1 MRSRYSGLRG
11 LCRLPS
17 SYSENGYTILEVLIA
32 VAIFSAMV
40 AMSTMALDQG
50 LKQYH
55 NLMER
60 GINFWDNAK
69 HLWLNKSLNSSIDY
83 YVCSRDSG
91 WFPYFKG
98 DQELISYVSLSPL
111 AGDEPVL
118 VWIRNERLDNGSRS
132 LVYYEMPVY
141 SMGINDIE
149 RQYAFGDFKKGK
161 SIILLK
167 EIQDVEIRFYGY
179 DIMAGKWVWTGDFDG
194 RKKKVLPEVIRV
206 DYRGKDDKEKRR
218 LILGVN
224 TNSMIKM
231 IYNEIY
237 PCE

>member
-1 MRSRYSGLRG
+1 MRSRYSSLRG

-17 SYSENGYTILEVLIA
+17 YYSKGGYTILEVLIA

-40 AMSTMALDQG
+40 TMSTMALNQG

-55 NLMER
+55 NLIEK

-69 HLWLNKSLNSSIDY
+69 HLWINKSLASAVDY
-83 YVCSRDSG
+83 YVYSKDAG

-111 AGDEPVL
+111 TGNEPVL
-118 VWIRNERLDNGSRS
+118 AWIRNERMNDGSRS
-132 LVYYEMPVY
+132 LVYYELPVY

-179 DIMAGKWVWTGDFDG
+179 EIRNAKWVWTGDFDG
-194 RKKKVLPEVIRV
+194 KKRRVLPEIIRV
-206 DYRGKDDKEKRR
+206 DYRKKDDKEKRT

-224 TNSMIKM
+224 TNSMIKT

-237 PCE
+237 YE